1 MKFPALLSSLKPS
14 TPTSLSTEIIAGA
27 TLAAIGI
34 PEVIG
39 YSTIA
44 KMPVLAGVLT
54 LIIPMV
60 LFVIFGSSKHLV
72 VAADSATAAILAA
85 GLAGVAVVGTT
96 NYVALAGLVA
106 GMTGLILIVARI
118 LQLGFI
124 ASFLSRT
131 LLVGFLIGVGISVA
145 VSQLPAMLGL
155 HVKASNTFVLLVDC
169 ATHLRAV
176 SLPALVASALTLS
189 IVLIG
194 RRWPKIPFAGVVLVG
209 AIIASETAL
218 RSTSSLAFVGP
229 VTGGLP
235 HLALPHIPSGD
246 LGGLVAL
253 SLSLALVILAQSA
266 ATSRAYALRYDEP
279 FDEERDLVGLGL
291 ANLGAMVSGT
301 YVVNGSPTKTEIVDG
316 VGARSQRAALVTAA
330 ISVVALF
337 TIAGPLN
344 HLPVAVLAAVVVTI
358 ALRLV
363 KLRDLTAIFAQRRDE
378 GIVAILTAASVLAF
392 GVEIGILVSVVGCLI
407 NHVRRGYDPRN
418 YVMETDTQGNWV
430 ASSVETGTPIRPGL
444 FLYRFEASLYYA
456 NVEKLTAEVTMLASH
471 PGIREICIDA
481 SAIPDVDYSAG
492 QELLSLAKDLGE
504 RGVSITITHCIDLVR
519 DELRRYGVLD
529 LPTVSIEEGTREV
542 IDRFPQ
548 SSEA

>member
-85 GLAGVAVVGTT
+85 GLAGVAVAGTS

-176 SLPALVASALTLS
+176 SLPALVASVLTLA

-209 AIIASETAL
+209 AIIASETVL
-218 RSTSSLAFVGP
+218 RSTSSLAFVGS

-235 HLALPHIPSGD
+235 HLALPHVPRGD

-378 GIVAILTAASVLAF
+378 GVVAILTAASVLAF
-392 GVEIGILVSVVGCLI
+392 GVEIGILVSVVVCLI

-418 YVMETDTQGNWV
+418 YVMETDTEGNWV
-430 ASSVETGTPIRPGL
+430 ASSVEAGTPIRPGL

-456 NVEKLTAEVTMLASH
+456 NVEKLTAEVTMLASK

-492 QELLSLAKDLGE
+492 KELLSLAKDLGE

>member
-1 MKFPALLSSLKPS
+1 MFPALLSSLKPS

-85 GLAGVAVVGTT
+85 GLAAVAVAGTS
-96 NYVALAGLVA
+96 NYVAVAGLVA

-176 SLPALVASALTLS
+176 SLPALVASVLTLA

-209 AIIASETAL
+209 AIIASETVL
-218 RSTSSLAFVGP
+218 RSTSSLAFVGS

-235 HLALPHIPSGD
+235 HLALPHVPRGD

-316 VGARSQRAALVTAA
+316 VGARSQRATLVTAA

-378 GIVAILTAASVLAF
+378 GVVAILTAASVLAF
-392 GVEIGILVSVVGCLI
+392 GVEIGILVSVVVCLI

-418 YVMETDTQGNWV
+418 YVMETDTEGNWV
-430 ASSVETGTPIRPGL
+430 ASSVEAGTPIRPGL

-456 NVEKLTAEVTMLASH
+456 NVEKLTAEVTMLASK

>member
-85 GLAGVAVVGTT
+85 GLAGVAVAGTS

-176 SLPALVASALTLS
+176 SLPALVASVLTLA

-194 RRWPKIPFAGVVLVG
+194 RRWPKIPFAGVVLAG
-209 AIIASETAL
+209 AIIASETVL
-218 RSTSSLAFVGP
+218 RSSTSLAFVGP

-235 HLALPHIPSGD
+235 HLALPHVPRGD

-378 GIVAILTAASVLAF
+378 GVVAILTAASVLAF
-392 GVEIGILVSVVGCLI
+392 GVEIGILVSVVVCLI

-418 YVMETDTQGNWV
+418 YVMETDTEGNWV
-430 ASSVETGTPIRPGL
+430 ASSVEAGTPIRPGL

-456 NVEKLTAEVTMLASH
+456 NVEKLTAEVTMLASK

>member
-1 MKFPALLSSLKPS
+1 MFPALLSSLKPS

-85 GLAGVAVVGTT
+85 GLAGVAVAGTS

-176 SLPALVASALTLS
+176 SLPALVASVLTLA

-194 RRWPKIPFAGVVLVG
+194 RRWPKIPFAGVVLAG
-209 AIIASETAL
+209 AIIASETVL
-218 RSTSSLAFVGP
+218 RSSTSLAFVGP

-235 HLALPHIPSGD
+235 HLALPHVPRGD

-378 GIVAILTAASVLAF
+378 GVVAILTAASVLAF
-392 GVEIGILVSVVGCLI
+392 GVEIGILVSVVVCLI

-418 YVMETDTQGNWV
+418 YVMETDTEGNWV
-430 ASSVETGTPIRPGL
+430 ASSVEAGTPIRPGL

-456 NVEKLTAEVTMLASH
+456 NVEKLTAEVTMLASK

>member
-85 GLAGVAVVGTT
+85 GLAAVAVAGTS

-176 SLPALVASALTLS
+176 SLPALVASVLTLA

-194 RRWPKIPFAGVVLVG
+194 RRWPKIPFAGVVLAG
-209 AIIASETAL
+209 AIIASETVL
-218 RSTSSLAFVGP
+218 RSSTSLAFVGP

-235 HLALPHIPSGD
+235 HLALPHVPRGD

-378 GIVAILTAASVLAF
+378 GVVAILTAASVLAF
-392 GVEIGILVSVVGCLI
+392 GVEIGILVSVVVCLI

-418 YVMETDTQGNWV
+418 YVMETDTEGNWV
-430 ASSVETGTPIRPGL
+430 ASSVEAGTPIRPGL

-456 NVEKLTAEVTMLASH
+456 NVEKLTAEVTMLASK

-492 QELLSLAKDLGE
+492 KELLSLAKDLGE

>member
-1 MKFPALLSSLKPS
+1 MKFPTLPSSLKPS

-85 GLAGVAVVGTT
+85 GLAAVAVAGTS
-96 NYVALAGLVA
+96 NYVAVAGLVA

-176 SLPALVASALTLS
+176 SLPALVASVLTLA

-209 AIIASETAL
+209 AIIASETVL
-218 RSTSSLAFVGP
+218 RSTSSLAFVGS

-235 HLALPHIPSGD
+235 HLALPHVPRGD

-378 GIVAILTAASVLAF
+378 GVVAILTAASVLAF
-392 GVEIGILVSVVGCLI
+392 GVEIGILVSVVVCLI

-418 YVMETDTQGNWV
+418 YVMETDTEGNWV
-430 ASSVETGTPIRPGL
+430 ASSVEAGTPIRPGL

-456 NVEKLTAEVTMLASH
+456 NVEKLTAEVTMLASK

>member
-1 MKFPALLSSLKPS
+1 MFPALLSSLKPS

-85 GLAGVAVVGTT
+85 GLAAVAVAGTS
-96 NYVALAGLVA
+96 NYVAVAGLVA

-176 SLPALVASALTLS
+176 SLPALVASVLTLA

-209 AIIASETAL
+209 AIIASETVL
-218 RSTSSLAFVGP
+218 RSTSSLAFVGS

-235 HLALPHIPSGD
+235 HLALPHVPRGD
-246 LGGLVAL
+246 WGGLVVL

-316 VGARSQRAALVTAA
+316 VGARSQRATLVTAA

-378 GIVAILTAASVLAF
+378 GVVAILTAASVLAF
-392 GVEIGILVSVVGCLI
+392 GVEIGILVSVVVCLI

-418 YVMETDTQGNWV
+418 YVMETDTEGNWV
-430 ASSVETGTPIRPGL
+430 ASSVEAGTPIRPGL

-456 NVEKLTAEVTMLASH
+456 NVEKLTAEVTMLASK

>member
-1 MKFPALLSSLKPS
+1 MFPALLSSLKPS

-85 GLAGVAVVGTT
+85 GLAAVAVAGTS

-176 SLPALVASALTLS
+176 SLPALVASVLTLA

-209 AIIASETAL
+209 AIIASETVL
-218 RSTSSLAFVGP
+218 RSTSSLAFVGS

-235 HLALPHIPSGD
+235 HLALPHVPRGD
-246 LGGLVAL
+246 WGGLVVL

-378 GIVAILTAASVLAF
+378 GVVAILTAASVLAF
-392 GVEIGILVSVVGCLI
+392 GVEIGILVSVVVCLI

-418 YVMETDTQGNWV
+418 YVMETDTEGNWV
-430 ASSVETGTPIRPGL
+430 ASSVEAGTPIRPGL

-456 NVEKLTAEVTMLASH
+456 NVEKLTAEVTMLASK

>member
-1 MKFPALLSSLKPS
+1 MMFPALLSSLKPS

-85 GLAGVAVVGTT
+85 GLAAVAVAGTS
-96 NYVALAGLVA
+96 NYVAVAGLVA

-176 SLPALVASALTLS
+176 SLPALVASVLTLA

-209 AIIASETAL
+209 AIIASETVL
-218 RSTSSLAFVGP
+218 RSTSSLAFVGS

-235 HLALPHIPSGD
+235 HLALPHVPRGD
-246 LGGLVAL
+246 WGGLVVL

-378 GIVAILTAASVLAF
+378 GVVAILTAASVLAF
-392 GVEIGILVSVVGCLI
+392 GVEIGILVSVVVCLI

-418 YVMETDTQGNWV
+418 YVMETDTEGNWV
-430 ASSVETGTPIRPGL
+430 ASSVEAGTPIRPGL

-456 NVEKLTAEVTMLASH
+456 NVEKLTAEVTMLASK

>member
-85 GLAGVAVVGTT
+85 GLAGVAVAGTS

-176 SLPALVASALTLS
+176 SLPALVASVLTLA

-209 AIIASETAL
+209 AIIASETVL
-218 RSTSSLAFVGP
+218 RSTSSLAFVGS

-235 HLALPHIPSGD
+235 HLALPHVPRGD

-253 SLSLALVILAQSA
+253 SLSLALMILAQSA

-378 GIVAILTAASVLAF
+378 GVVAILTAASVLAF
-392 GVEIGILVSVVGCLI
+392 GVEIGILVSVVVCLI

-418 YVMETDTQGNWV
+418 YVMETDTEGNWV
-430 ASSVETGTPIRPGL
+430 ASSVEAGTPIRPGL

-456 NVEKLTAEVTMLASH
+456 NVEKLTAEVTMLASK

-492 QELLSLAKDLGE
+492 KELLSLAKDLGE

>member
-1 MKFPALLSSLKPS
+1 
-14 TPTSLSTEIIAGA
+14 
-27 TLAAIGI
+27 
-34 PEVIG
+34 
-39 YSTIA
+39 
-44 KMPVLAGVLT
+44 
-54 LIIPMV
+54 
-60 LFVIFGSSKHLV
+60 
-72 VAADSATAAILAA
+72 
-85 GLAGVAVVGTT
+85 
-96 NYVALAGLVA
+96 
-106 GMTGLILIVARI
+106 
-118 LQLGFI
+118 
-124 ASFLSRT
+124 
-131 LLVGFLIGVGISVA
+131 
-145 VSQLPAMLGL
+145 MLGL
-155 HVKASNTFVLLVDC
+155 HVKASNTFVLLIDC
-169 ATHLRAV
+169 AAHLRAV
-176 SLPALVASALTLS
+176 SLPALLASVITLA

-209 AIIASETAL
+209 AIIVSETVL
-218 RSTSSLAFVGP
+218 RSSASLAFVGP

-235 HLALPHIPSGD
+235 HLALPHVPRGD
-246 LGGLVAL
+246 LGGLVVL

-337 TIAGPLN
+337 TIADPLN

-363 KLRDLTAIFAQRRDE
+363 KLRDLTTIFAQRRDE
-378 GIVAILTAASVLAF
+378 GVVAILTAVSVLAF
-392 GVEIGILVSVVGCLI
+392 GVEIGILVSVVVCLI

-418 YVMETDTQGNWV
+418 YVMETDTEGNWV
-430 ASSVETGTPIRPGL
+430 ASSVEAGTPIRPGL

-456 NVEKLTAEVTMLASH
+456 NVEKLTAEVTMLAGH

>member
-85 GLAGVAVVGTT
+85 GLAGVAVAGTS

-176 SLPALVASALTLS
+176 SLPALVASVLTLA

-194 RRWPKIPFAGVVLVG
+194 RRWPKIPFAGVVLAG
-209 AIIASETAL
+209 AIIASETVL
-218 RSTSSLAFVGP
+218 RSMSSLAFVGS

-235 HLALPHIPSGD
+235 HLALPHVPRGD

-316 VGARSQRAALVTAA
+316 VGSRSQRAALVTAA

-378 GIVAILTAASVLAF
+378 GVVAILTAASVLAF
-392 GVEIGILVSVVGCLI
+392 GVEIGILVSVVVCLI

-418 YVMETDTQGNWV
+418 YVMETDTEGNWV
-430 ASSVETGTPIRPGL
+430 ASSVEAGTPIRPGL

-456 NVEKLTAEVTMLASH
+456 NVEKLTAEVTMLASK

>member
-60 LFVIFGSSKHLV
+60 LFVIFGSSKHLG

-85 GLAGVAVVGTT
+85 GLAGVAVAGTS

-176 SLPALVASALTLS
+176 SLPALVASVLTLA

-194 RRWPKIPFAGVVLVG
+194 RQWPKIPFAGVVLVG
-209 AIIASETAL
+209 AIIASETVL
-218 RSTSSLAFVGP
+218 RSTSSLAFVGS

-235 HLALPHIPSGD
+235 HLALPHVPRGD

-378 GIVAILTAASVLAF
+378 GVVAILTAASVLAF
-392 GVEIGILVSVVGCLI
+392 GVEIGILVSVVVCLI

-418 YVMETDTQGNWV
+418 YVMETDTEGNWV
-430 ASSVETGTPIRPGL
+430 ASSVEAGTPIRPGL

-456 NVEKLTAEVTMLASH
+456 NVEKLTAEVTMLASK

-492 QELLSLAKDLGE
+492 KELLSLAKDLGE

>member
-85 GLAGVAVVGTT
+85 GLAGVAVAGTS

-176 SLPALVASALTLS
+176 SLPALVASVLTLA

-194 RRWPKIPFAGVVLVG
+194 RRWPKIPFAGVVLAG
-209 AIIASETAL
+209 AIIASETVL
-218 RSTSSLAFVGP
+218 RSMSSLAFVGS

-235 HLALPHIPSGD
+235 HLALPHVPRGD

-378 GIVAILTAASVLAF
+378 GVVAILTAASVLAF
-392 GVEIGILVSVVGCLI
+392 GVEIGILVSVVVCLI

-418 YVMETDTQGNWV
+418 YVMETDTEGNWV
-430 ASSVETGTPIRPGL
+430 ASSVEAGTPIRPGL

-456 NVEKLTAEVTMLASH
+456 NVEKLTAEVTMLASK

>member
-85 GLAGVAVVGTT
+85 GLAGVAVAGTS

-176 SLPALVASALTLS
+176 SLPALVASVLTLA

-194 RRWPKIPFAGVVLVG
+194 RRWPKIPFAVVVLAG
-209 AIIASETAL
+209 AIIASETVL
-218 RSTSSLAFVGP
+218 RSSTSLAFVGP

-235 HLALPHIPSGD
+235 HLALPHVPRGD

-378 GIVAILTAASVLAF
+378 GVVAILTAASVLAF
-392 GVEIGILVSVVGCLI
+392 GVEIGILVSVVVCLI

-418 YVMETDTQGNWV
+418 YVMETDTEGNWV
-430 ASSVETGTPIRPGL
+430 ASSVEAGTPIRPGL

-456 NVEKLTAEVTMLASH
+456 NVEKLTAEVTMLASK

>member
-1 MKFPALLSSLKPS
+1 MKFPTLPSSLKPS

-85 GLAGVAVVGTT
+85 GLAGVAVAGTS

-176 SLPALVASALTLS
+176 SLPALVASVLTLA

-209 AIIASETAL
+209 AIIASETVL
-218 RSTSSLAFVGP
+218 RSTSSLAFVGS

-235 HLALPHIPSGD
+235 HLDLPHVPRGD
-246 LGGLVAL
+246 WGGLVVL

-316 VGARSQRAALVTAA
+316 VGARSQRATLVTAA

-378 GIVAILTAASVLAF
+378 GVVAILTAASVLAF
-392 GVEIGILVSVVGCLI
+392 GVEIGILVSVVVCLI

-418 YVMETDTQGNWV
+418 YVMETDTEGNWV
-430 ASSVETGTPIRPGL
+430 ASSVEAGTPIRPGL

-456 NVEKLTAEVTMLASH
+456 NVEKLTAEVTMLASK

>member
-1 MKFPALLSSLKPS
+1 M
-14 TPTSLSTEIIAGA
+14 
-27 TLAAIGI
+27 
-34 PEVIG
+34 
-39 YSTIA
+39 
-44 KMPVLAGVLT
+44 
-54 LIIPMV
+54 
-60 LFVIFGSSKHLV
+60 
-72 VAADSATAAILAA
+72 
-85 GLAGVAVVGTT
+85 
-96 NYVALAGLVA
+96 
-106 GMTGLILIVARI
+106 
-118 LQLGFI
+118 
-124 ASFLSRT
+124 
-131 LLVGFLIGVGISVA
+131 
-145 VSQLPAMLGL
+145 
-155 HVKASNTFVLLVDC
+155 
-169 ATHLRAV
+169 
-176 SLPALVASALTLS
+176 
-189 IVLIG
+189 
-194 RRWPKIPFAGVVLVG
+194 
-209 AIIASETAL
+209 
-218 RSTSSLAFVGP
+218 
-229 VTGGLP
+229 
-235 HLALPHIPSGD
+235 
-246 LGGLVAL
+246 L

-363 KLRDLTAIFAQRRDE
+363 KVRDLTAIFAQRRDE

-392 GVEIGILVSVVGCLI
+392 GVEIGILVSVVVCLI

>member
-1 MKFPALLSSLKPS
+1 MKFPTLLSSLKPS

-85 GLAGVAVVGTT
+85 GLAGVAVAGTS

-176 SLPALVASALTLS
+176 SLPALVASVLTLA

-209 AIIASETAL
+209 AIIASETVL
-218 RSTSSLAFVGP
+218 RSTSSLAFVGS

-235 HLALPHIPSGD
+235 HLALPHVPRGD

-316 VGARSQRAALVTAA
+316 VGARSQRATLVTAA

-378 GIVAILTAASVLAF
+378 GVVAILTAASVLAF
-392 GVEIGILVSVVGCLI
+392 GVEIGILVSVVVCLI

-418 YVMETDTQGNWV
+418 YVMETDTEGNWV
-430 ASSVETGTPIRPGL
+430 ASSVEAGTPIRPGL

-456 NVEKLTAEVTMLASH
+456 NVEKLTAEVTMLASK

>member
-85 GLAGVAVVGTT
+85 GLAGVAVAGTS

-176 SLPALVASALTLS
+176 SLPALVASVLTLA

-209 AIIASETAL
+209 AIIASETVL
-218 RSTSSLAFVGP
+218 RSTSSLAFVGS

-235 HLALPHIPSGD
+235 HLALPHVPRGD

-378 GIVAILTAASVLAF
+378 GVVAILTAASVLAF
-392 GVEIGILVSVVGCLI
+392 GVEIGILVSVVVCLI

-418 YVMETDTQGNWV
+418 YVMETDTEGNWV
-430 ASSVETGTPIRPGL
+430 ASSVEAGTPIRPGL

-456 NVEKLTAEVTMLASH
+456 NVEKLTAEVIMLASK

-492 QELLSLAKDLGE
+492 KELLSLAKDLGE

>member
-85 GLAGVAVVGTT
+85 GLAGVAVAGTST
-96 NYVALAGLVA
+96 YVALAGLVA

-176 SLPALVASALTLS
+176 SLPALVASVLTLA

-194 RRWPKIPFAGVVLVG
+194 RRWPKIPFAGVVLAG
-209 AIIASETAL
+209 AIIASETVL
-218 RSTSSLAFVGP
+218 RSSTSLAFVGP

-235 HLALPHIPSGD
+235 HLALPHVPRGD

-378 GIVAILTAASVLAF
+378 GVVAILTAASVLAF
-392 GVEIGILVSVVGCLI
+392 GVEIGILVSVVVCLI

-418 YVMETDTQGNWV
+418 YVMETDTEGNWV
-430 ASSVETGTPIRPGL
+430 ASSVEAGTPIRPGL

-456 NVEKLTAEVTMLASH
+456 NVEKLTAEVTMLASK

>member
-85 GLAGVAVVGTT
+85 GLAGVAVAGTS

-176 SLPALVASALTLS
+176 SLPALVASVLTLA

-194 RRWPKIPFAGVVLVG
+194 RQWPKIPFAGVVLVG
-209 AIIASETAL
+209 AIIASETVL
-218 RSTSSLAFVGP
+218 RSTSSLAFVGS

-235 HLALPHIPSGD
+235 HLALPHVPRGD

-378 GIVAILTAASVLAF
+378 GVVAILTAASVLAF
-392 GVEIGILVSVVGCLI
+392 GVEIGILVSVVVCLI

-418 YVMETDTQGNWV
+418 YVMETDTEGNWV
-430 ASSVETGTPIRPGL
+430 ASSVEAGTPIRPGL

-456 NVEKLTAEVTMLASH
+456 NVEKLTAEVTMLASK

-492 QELLSLAKDLGE
+492 KELLSLAKDLGE

>member
-1 MKFPALLSSLKPS
+1 MMFPALLSSLKPS

-85 GLAGVAVVGTT
+85 GLAAVAVAGTS
-96 NYVALAGLVA
+96 NYVAVAGLVA

-176 SLPALVASALTLS
+176 SLPALVASVLTLA

-209 AIIASETAL
+209 AIIASETVL
-218 RSTSSLAFVGP
+218 RSTSSLAFVGS

-235 HLALPHIPSGD
+235 HLALPHVPRGD

-316 VGARSQRAALVTAA
+316 VGARSQRATLVTAA

-378 GIVAILTAASVLAF
+378 GVVAILTAASVLAF
-392 GVEIGILVSVVGCLI
+392 GVEIGILVSVVVCLI

-418 YVMETDTQGNWV
+418 YVMETDTEGNWV
-430 ASSVETGTPIRPGL
+430 ASSVEAGTPIRPGL

-456 NVEKLTAEVTMLASH
+456 NVEKLTAEVTMLASK

>member
-85 GLAGVAVVGTT
+85 GLAGVAVVGTS
-96 NYVALAGLVA
+96 NYVAVAGLVA

-155 HVKASNTFVLLVDC
+155 HVKASNTFVLLIDC
-169 ATHLRAV
+169 AEHFRSV
-176 SLPALVASALTLS
+176 SIPALVASVLTLA

-194 RRWPKIPFAGVVLVG
+194 QRWPKIPFAGVVLVG
-209 AIIASETAL
+209 AIVASETAL

-235 HLALPHIPSGD
+235 HLALPHVPRGD
-246 LGGLVAL
+246 LGGLVVL

-392 GVEIGILVSVVGCLI
+392 GVEIGILVSVVVCLI

>member
-85 GLAGVAVVGTT
+85 GLAGVAVAGTS

-176 SLPALVASALTLS
+176 SLPALVASVLTLA

-194 RRWPKIPFAGVVLVG
+194 RQWPKIPFAGVVLVG
-209 AIIASETAL
+209 AIIASETVL
-218 RSTSSLAFVGP
+218 RSTSSLAFVGS

-235 HLALPHIPSGD
+235 HLALPHVPRGD

-378 GIVAILTAASVLAF
+378 GVVAILTAASVLAF
-392 GVEIGILVSVVGCLI
+392 GVEIGILVSVVVCLI

-418 YVMETDTQGNWV
+418 YVMETDTEGNWV
-430 ASSVETGTPIRPGL
+430 ASSVEAGTPIRPGL

-456 NVEKLTAEVTMLASH
+456 NVEKLTAEVIMLASK

-492 QELLSLAKDLGE
+492 KELLSLAKDLGE

>member
-85 GLAGVAVVGTT
+85 GLAGVAVAGTS

-176 SLPALVASALTLS
+176 SLPALVASVLTLA

-194 RRWPKIPFAGVVLVG
+194 RRWPKIPFAGVVLAG
-209 AIIASETAL
+209 AIIASETVL
-218 RSTSSLAFVGP
+218 RSMSSLAFVGS

-235 HLALPHIPSGD
+235 HLALPHVPRGD

-337 TIAGPLN
+337 TIAGPLD

-378 GIVAILTAASVLAF
+378 GVVAILTAASVLAF
-392 GVEIGILVSVVGCLI
+392 GVEIGILVSVVVCLI

-418 YVMETDTQGNWV
+418 YVMETDTEGNWV
-430 ASSVETGTPIRPGL
+430 ASSVEAGTPIRPGL

-456 NVEKLTAEVTMLASH
+456 NVEKLTAEVTMLASK

>member
-85 GLAGVAVVGTT
+85 GLAGVAVVGTS

-176 SLPALVASALTLS
+176 SLPALVASVLTLA

-235 HLALPHIPSGD
+235 HLALPHVPRGD

-291 ANLGAMVSGT
+291 ANLGAMISGT

-392 GVEIGILVSVVGCLI
+392 GVEIGILVSVVVCLI

-456 NVEKLTAEVTMLASH
+456 NVEKLTAEVTMLASK

>member
-85 GLAGVAVVGTT
+85 GLAGVAVAGTS

-176 SLPALVASALTLS
+176 SLPALVASVLTLA

-194 RRWPKIPFAGVVLVG
+194 RRWPKIPFAGVVLAG
-209 AIIASETAL
+209 AIIASETVL
-218 RSTSSLAFVGP
+218 RSMSSLAFVGS

-235 HLALPHIPSGD
+235 HLALPHVPRGD

-316 VGARSQRAALVTAA
+316 VGARSQRVALVTAA

-378 GIVAILTAASVLAF
+378 GVVAILTAASVLAF
-392 GVEIGILVSVVGCLI
+392 GVEIGILVSVVVCLI

-418 YVMETDTQGNWV
+418 YVMETDTEGNWV
-430 ASSVETGTPIRPGL
+430 ASSVEAGTPIRPGL

-456 NVEKLTAEVTMLASH
+456 NVEKLTAEVTMLASK